1 MILVGAMVVALL
13 LGSFVGNKVGNQLLS
28 QQQTTSVSSTSASG
42 APGGGAPSGNMPAGG
57 MHGGMMNSQTTTSAA
72 NKKALKTL
80 NTSITPSSVIKLG
93 GMGLVIIAL
102 AVCLSAV
109 SILRLRP
116 KDILIGE

>member
-1 MILVGAMVVALL
+1 
-13 LGSFVGNKVGNQLLS
+13 
-28 QQQTTSVSSTSASG
+28 
-42 APGGGAPSGNMPAGG
+42 
-57 MHGGMMNSQTTTSAA
+57 MMNSQTTTSAA